1 MRVALYGGTFDPVHL
16 GHVEVARAA
25 ADTFGLGRVM
35 FVPAGNPPHRAA
47 RPRASYEDRYR
58 MVELACLL
66 DGRFRASR
74 AEAPRPGNE
83 PNYSIDTLEE
93 VTRSL
98 GSGDRLYFVIGCD
111 AFAEIESWHRWEE
124 MLKLADFIVVSRPGE
139 ATRPAEPPPAARMH
153 LLTSVDVPISSTRVR
168 DRLRSGQPAD
178 QWLPPA
184 VAEYVGERKLY
195 QG

>member
-1 MRVALYGGTFDPVHL
+1 
-16 GHVEVARAA
+16 
-25 ADTFGLGRVM
+25 M
-35 FVPAGNPPHRAA
+35 FVPTGNPPHRSA

-66 DGRFRASR
+66 DGRFRAPR

-83 PNYSIDTLEE
+83 PNYSIDTVEE

-98 GSGDRLYFVIGCD
+98 GSGDRLYFVIGYD

-124 MLKLADFIVVSRPGE
+124 MLKLADFIVVSRSGE
-139 ATRPAEPPPAARMH
+139 ATRPAEPPVPARMH

-168 DRLRSGQPAD
+168 ESLRSGQPAD